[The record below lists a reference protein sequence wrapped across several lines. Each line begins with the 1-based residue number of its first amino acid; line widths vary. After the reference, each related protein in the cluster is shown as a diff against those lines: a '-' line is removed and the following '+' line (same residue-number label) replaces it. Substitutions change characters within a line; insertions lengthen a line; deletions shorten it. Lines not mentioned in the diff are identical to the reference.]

1 VLAELGQ
8 HVVEEADTGTD
19 LDPPGAVEV
28 DLDQHRRLLGGALD
42 APDPGPAHSTSSSAA
57 LKAAISS
64 GVPIDTR
71 SHPGGPTSRISTPR
85 SSRPPDAARRTGKC
99 PKRTKFA
106 SESATFSPLL
116 RSQSTVASRSAR
128 SLSTVP
134 SSSARCA
141 SAVRATAWVS
151 VDRWYGR

>member
-1 VLAELGQ
+1 RLAERGAQRERGVLDRVVGVDVQVALGLHGQVEQTVLAELGQ

-19 LDPPGAVEV
+19 LDPSGAVEV

-71 SHPGGPTSRISTPR
+71 SH
-85 SSRPPDAARRTGKC
+85 
-99 PKRTKFA
+99 
-106 SESATFSPLL
+106 
-116 RSQSTVASRSAR
+116 
-128 SLSTVP
+128 
-134 SSSARCA
+134 
-141 SAVRATAWVS
+141 
-151 VDRWYGR
+151 